1 MVIDKLR
8 GKKKIG
14 LALGGGG
21 ARGLAHIP
29 MLQVFEEMKVA
40 PAHISGTSMGAIL
53 GTIYA
58 SGTSP
63 SDLRE
68 LVEGMII
75 KEGEGLKEIFK
86 KRGLLRWFDLF
97 DPKFVRGGVFKGD
110 KVAEFLG
117 EIIGVETFEDLN
129 IPVTVVATDFFTGEQ
144 VAFDSG
150 PLMPAIRATMALPGI
165 FTPTEIDGK
174 VLVDG
179 GCVNLVPHDL
189 LDKSLYRIAIDV
201 KDLPQRKKPN
211 KIGMTDTL
219 IGAIE
224 IMSHQIGEMRRKA
237 DPPDLYLHPDLGGFE
252 MLEFFRAEQVFRR
265 AQPKCDELREA
276 LKPFAA

>member
-1 MVIDKLR
+1 MVIQKLF
-8 GKKKIG
+8 GKKSIG

-29 MLQVFEEMKVA
+29 VLQVFEELGVR
-40 PAHISGTSMGAIL
+40 PAKISGTSMGGIVAA
-53 GTIYA
+53 IYA

-63 SDLRE
+63 TDLRE
-68 LVEGMII
+68 LIEGMII
-75 KEGEGLKEIFK
+75 KEGEGLKEIFR

-110 KVAEFLG
+110 KVAQFLQ
-117 EIIGVETFEDLN
+117 ELIKVETFEELQ
-129 IPVTVVATDFFTGEQ
+129 IPVSMVATDFFTGDQ
-144 VAFDSG
+144 VVFDKG

-165 FTPTEIDGK
+165 FTPVELDGRL
-174 VLVDG
+174 LVDG

-189 LDKSLYRIAIDV
+189 LDKSLFRIAVDV
-201 KDLPQRKKPN
+201 KDLPQRKKTE

-219 IGAIE
+219 IGAVE
-224 IMSHQIGEMRRKA
+224 IMSHQIGEMRREL
-237 DPPDLYLHPDLGGFE
+237 DPPDLYLHPDLGGFD

-265 AQPKCDELREA
+265 TEPVCKELREA
-276 LKPFAA
+276 LANR